1 MPMSFSSLSD
11 AEIWTRFGFFAVL
24 GVSFA
29 IVFSIVSR
37 RRGQRLVE
45 DWARLHEVTI
55 VSIRQPTI
63 VPLWKAGRGWEYFR
77 ATLRDKVGDVRE
89 CWIRCPTLGLVFFG
103 RGTDY
108 VEVIDDKKS

>member
-1 MPMSFSSLSD
+1 M
-11 AEIWTRFGFFAVL
+11 RFGICAVL

-37 RRGQRLVE
+37 RRGQRLIE
-45 DWARLHEVTI
+45 DWARLHELTI

>member
-1 MPMSFSSLSD
+1 MPTSFSSLSD
-11 AEIWTRFGFFAVL
+11 AEIWMRFGICAVL
-24 GVSFA
+24 GISFA

-37 RRGQRLVE
+37 RRGQRLIE
-45 DWARLHEVTI
+45 DWARLHELTI

-89 CWIRCPTLGLVFFG
+89 CWIRCPTLGMVFFG